1 MSTKTFTIMGATG
14 HIGHVLSEELL
25 KKGHKVK
32 ALGRNPEKLSKLKAK
47 GAEVLS
53 PAFGDAKALETT
65 FRGSDGVFVMIPP
78 SYAEKD
84 FPAYQDATGEAI
96 TAAVKGSGVKY
107 VVSLSSIGADKPS
120 GNGPIGKL
128 HRQEGRLGAIPG
140 LNVLHLRA
148 AYFMENL
155 FFTLPVVKGMGVV
168 GTPLRADLK
177 IPMVATH
184 DLGVITAQRL
194 SAMDFKGSEILD
206 FGGPEDVTMSQ
217 AAALIG
223 EVIGKPGIPYVQFP
237 YEDAKQ
243 GMIGA
248 GMTPQMAGLMIEMNQ
263 AFNEG
268 RLEPTQ
274 AMGPGHRGTTTLKEF
289 LPGYAAAYRAG

>member
-1 MSTKTFTIMGATG
+1 MSQRTYAIMGATG

-25 KKGHKVK
+25 KKGHKVR
-32 ALGRNPEKLSKLKAK
+32 ALGRSPEKLSQLKAK

-53 PAFGDAKALETT
+53 PAFGNAKALESA
-65 FRGSDGVFVMIPP
+65 FRGSDGVFLMIPP
-78 SYAEKD
+78 SYGEAD

-96 TAAVKGSGVKY
+96 ANAVKASGVKY
-107 VVSLSSIGADKPS
+107 AVHLSSIGADKPT

-128 HRQEGRLGAIPG
+128 HQQEKRLEAIPG

-148 AYFMENL
+148 GYFMENL
-155 FFTLPVVKGMGVV
+155 FFTLPVLKGMGIV

-184 DLGVITAQRL
+184 DLGVISAKRL
-194 SAMDFKGSEILD
+194 DALDFKGSEVLE
-206 FGGPEDVTMSQ
+206 FGGPEDMTMTQ
-217 AAALIG
+217 VAGLIG
-223 EVIGKPGIPYVQFP
+223 AVIGKPGLAYVQFP
-237 YEDAKQ
+237 YEDAKK

-263 AFNEG
+263 ALNEG
-268 RLEPTQ
+268 HVAATQ
-274 AMGPGHRGTTTLKEF
+274 TLTAGHRGSTNLKEF
-289 LPGYAAAYRAG
+289 VQVLAAAYKAG

>member
-1 MSTKTFTIMGATG
+1 
-14 HIGHVLSEELL
+14 
-25 KKGHKVK
+25 
-32 ALGRNPEKLSKLKAK
+32 
-47 GAEVLS
+47 
-53 PAFGDAKALETT
+53 
-65 FRGSDGVFVMIPP
+65 MIPP

-84 FPAYQDATGEAI
+84 FPAYQDVTGEAI
-96 TAAVKGSGVKY
+96 AQAVKASGVKY
-107 VVSLSSIGADKPS
+107 VVDLSSIGADKSS

-128 HRQEGRLGAIPG
+128 NRQEGRLGAIPG

-194 SAMDFKGSEILD
+194 SALDFKGAEVLE
-206 FGGPEDVTMSQ
+206 FGGPEDMTMSQ

-223 EVIGKPGIPYVQFP
+223 EAIGKPGIPYVQFP

-243 GMIGA
+243 GMVGA
-248 GMTPQMAGLMIEMNQ
+248 GMTPQMAGLFIEMNQ

-274 AMGPGHRGTTTLKEF
+274 TLGPGHRGTTTLKEF
-289 LPGYAAAYRAG
+289 LPAYSAAYQAG

>member
-1 MSTKTFTIMGATG
+1 MSQKTFTIMGATG

-25 KKGHKVK
+25 KKGHKVR
-32 ALGRNPEKLSKLKAK
+32 ALGRSPEKLSHLKAK
-47 GAEVLS
+47 GAEIHS
-53 PAFGDAKALETT
+53 PSFKDPKGLAESFKGA
-65 FRGSDGVFVMIPP
+65 DGVFLMIPP
-78 SYAEKD
+78 SYGEVD

-96 TAAVKGSGVKY
+96 TSAVKDSGVKY
-107 VVSLSSIGADKPS
+107 AVDLSSIGADKPE

-128 HRQEGRLGAIPG
+128 YRQEKRLEAVAG

-155 FFTLPVVKGMGVV
+155 FYSMAVLKGMGVL
-168 GTPLRADLK
+168 GTPLRPDLK
-177 IPMVATH
+177 IPMVATQ
-184 DLGVITAQRL
+184 DLGAVSAQRL
-194 SAMDFKGSEILD
+194 SALDFKGAQVLE
-206 FGGPEDVTMSQ
+206 FGGPEDLTMTQ
-217 AAALIG
+217 TAVLVGDA
-223 EVIGKPGIPYVQFP
+223 IGKPGLPYVQFP
-237 YEDAKQ
+237 YEDAKK

-274 AMGPGHRGTTTLKEF
+274 ALTAGHRGTTPLKDF
-289 LPGYAAAYRAG
+289 LKGFAAAYRAG